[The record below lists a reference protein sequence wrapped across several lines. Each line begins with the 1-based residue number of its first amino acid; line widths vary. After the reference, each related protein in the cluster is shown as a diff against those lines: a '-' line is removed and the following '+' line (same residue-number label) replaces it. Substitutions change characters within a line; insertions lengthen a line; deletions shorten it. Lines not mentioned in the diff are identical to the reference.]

1 MKPVKSSPEAGGT
14 ASTTRRIRSSIIQ
27 SPRLHNAPDKLRRA
41 CAASH
46 PPPAS
51 RAPSA
56 SADVMDSSRD
66 SRGIDVPESPC
77 VAERS
82 EKEESCMTSTPLAV
96 EVAKEVLEVAV
107 SVRPGQVIQQKR
119 LSRTA
124 FMKFCTDQPP
134 ATVLLEA
141 CGSAHYWG
149 RQLQSLGH
157 RVVLLP
163 PHATRPYVLRNKTD
177 RTDTRGLLEAYRNED
192 IHPVPVKS
200 VPQQALT
207 ALHRL
212 RSTWLAAR
220 TARLN
225 TVRGLL
231 REFGCV
237 IPVGAHHVLP
247 RAWDL
252 LADADSGLPDAL
264 RPALAE
270 ACTEIR
276 QLEDRVRLVEHQLE
290 ALADQTPAVAR
301 LRSIPGVGLI
311 TATALVAFVGDV
323 QRFPSG
329 RHFASYLGLT
339 PREHSSGLIR
349 RLGSISKRGDVYLRM
364 LLTHGARAVI
374 WKAKS
379 RRDPDRLR
387 AWALRVQRLRGHNKA
402 AIALAN
408 KLARIVW
415 AVWKHD
421 VDFREVTAA

>member
-1 MKPVKSSPEAGGT
+1 MQ
-14 ASTTRRIRSSIIQ
+14 STTI
-27 SPRLHNAPDKLRRA
+27 
-41 CAASH
+41 
-46 PPPAS
+46 
-51 RAPSA
+51 
-56 SADVMDSSRD
+56 
-66 SRGIDVPESPC
+66 
-77 VAERS
+77 
-82 EKEESCMTSTPLAV
+82 AV
-96 EVAKEVLEVAV
+96 DVAKEVLEVAV
-107 SVRPGQVIQQKR
+107 SVHPGQVREQRR

-134 ATVLLEA
+134 ATFLLEA
-141 CGSAHYWG
+141 CGSSHYWG
-149 RQLQSLGH
+149 RRLQALGH
-157 RVVLLP
+157 RVLLLP
-163 PHATRPYVLRNKTD
+163 PHATRPYVFRNKTD
-177 RTDTRGLLEAYRNED
+177 RADTRGLLEAHRNED

-220 TARLN
+220 TARIN

-231 REFGCV
+231 REFGLV

-247 RAWDL
+247 RAWSVL
-252 LADADSGLPDAL
+252 EDADSGLPDAL

-276 QLEDRVRLVEHQLE
+276 QLEDRLRLVENQLE
-290 ALADQTPAVAR
+290 ALAHQTPAVAR

-339 PREHSSGLIR
+339 PRERSSGLVR

-364 LLTHGARAVI
+364 LLTHGARAVL
-374 WKAKS
+374 WKAAA
-379 RRDPDRLR
+379 RPDPGRLR
-387 AWALRVQRLRGHNKA
+387 SWALQVQRLRGHNKA

-421 VDFREVTAA
+421 TDFHEDTAA